1 MEEENIK
8 IEPLMD
14 EISFDTFSSSDIR
27 VVRIK
32 ECSAVEKSTKLL
44 KFVLDD
50 GTENERIILSGIHA
64 FYEPEE
70 LVNKNVLAILNIPP
84 RKMMG
89 MESCGMLLSAVC
101 MNNDKEVLNLM
112 IVDDNI
118 KPGAKIY

>member
-1 MEEENIK
+1 MEENNVVV
-8 IEPLMD
+8 EPLMD
-14 EISFDTFSSSDIR
+14 EITFDTFSSSDIR

-32 ECSAVEKSTKLL
+32 ECSAVEKSNKLL

-50 GTENERIILSGIHA
+50 GTNEDRVILSGIHA

-89 MESCGMLLSAVC
+89 IESCGMLLSAVI
-101 MNNDKEVLNLM
+101 KVGEEEVLNLM
-112 IVDDNI
+112 IVDDEI